1 MNILLLGSGGREH
14 ALAWKISQSPRCSR
28 LFVAPG
34 NPGTAECATNADL
47 YPNDFQAVARFCLEN
62 GVGMLVVGP
71 EEPLVKGI
79 ADHFKSDPALAGI
92 AVIGPS
98 ASAARLEGSKA
109 FAKDFMTRHGIPTA
123 AYREFD
129 KDSYTEG
136 VAYLQSHGLPIVLKA
151 DGLAAG
157 KGVVIARS
165 HLEAIAEFELMLQ
178 YSKFGE
184 ASRRVVVEEFL
195 TGIEMSVFVLT
206 DGVSHV
212 MLPEAKDYKRV
223 GEGDTGL
230 NTGGMGAVSPVPF
243 ADEAFMEKVRRKVV
257 EPTMSGLRKDGI
269 DYRGFVFIGLIRVGD
284 DPYVIEYNCRMG
296 DPETEV
302 VVPRLRNDLV
312 DLFSAVAEVRL
323 AGVSIDTDPR
333 SAATVVL
340 VSGGYPGLFEKG
352 KDIEGL
358 DILNEDDVM
367 VFHAGT
373 ALKEGRLVTNGGR
386 VLAVTAYG
394 KDVSSAVRR
403 SLKIIEFIDY
413 EGKYH
418 RRDIGFE
425 FADQTGPT

>member
-1 MNILLLGSGGREH
+1 
-14 ALAWKISQSPRCSR
+14 
-28 LFVAPG
+28 
-34 NPGTAECATNADL
+34 
-47 YPNDFQAVARFCLEN
+47 
-62 GVGMLVVGP
+62 
-71 EEPLVKGI
+71 
-79 ADHFKSDPALAGI
+79 
-92 AVIGPS
+92 
-98 ASAARLEGSKA
+98 
-109 FAKDFMTRHGIPTA
+109 
-123 AYREFD
+123 
-129 KDSYTEG
+129 
-136 VAYLQSHGLPIVLKA
+136 
-151 DGLAAG
+151 
-157 KGVVIARS
+157 
-165 HLEAIAEFELMLQ
+165 
-178 YSKFGE
+178 
-184 ASRRVVVEEFL
+184 
-195 TGIEMSVFVLT
+195 
-206 DGVSHV
+206 
-212 MLPEAKDYKRV
+212 
-223 GEGDTGL
+223 
-230 NTGGMGAVSPVPF
+230 MGAVSPVPF

-425 FADQTGPT
+425 FAGQTGQS